1 MGMTRQGN
9 MQQLECVSQFGINL
23 ISYVTANIGIGH
35 VAREIA
41 SVILESG
48 VPLSILD
55 LDAGSRSK
63 FDLSFAPYTVETAK
77 ELPYGV
83 NLVMVGANALE
94 AWMMQSLDSPANET
108 RLNVA
113 FLWWELPDLAP
124 HWIEAAR
131 GCDALIAGSEFIQ
144 ATLANAVPGVPVLLA
159 RQPVRMPQHVLPNR
173 ARFGLPAEELLFYTG
188 FEPYSDPIRKNP
200 FGAIEAFQ
208 RAFPNQTNCRLVI
221 KVNNPDAY
229 SASGGLLK
237 KLYEMVRDDSR
248 FHLLKESLPYED
260 LLSLYASCDVFISLH
275 RSEGLGMVPLEAM
288 RLGKAVV
295 ATAWSGN
302 MSYMNHR
309 NACLVT
315 YEFQPTDDSSPLY
328 GPSNLGIQSHWA
340 EPDLDH
346 AAVLLRKLATD
357 STFRAA
363 IGAKAEEDSARYEAL
378 ARQGDFLDELKAI
391 WAHRELYPQRD
402 RNLVL
407 SRIRKARHQMHLDRL
422 GSVRR
427 IATELSE
434 RFQLQMN
441 RHILW
446 RFQGGPKKPS
456 T

>member
-1 MGMTRQGN
+1 MQG
-9 MQQLECVSQFGINL
+9 QTKKLESVSQFGINL
-23 ISYVTANIGIGH
+23 IGYVTANAGLGH
-35 VAREIA
+35 AAREVA
-41 SVILESG
+41 HVILNSG

-55 LDAGSRSK
+55 MDTGDERSK
-63 FDLSFAPYTVETAK
+63 FDLSFSPYTVETAE

-83 NLVMVGANALE
+83 NLAFGGAGAL
-94 AWMMQSLDSPANET
+94 ADWMIESLAGPAVET
-108 RLNVA
+108 RLNAA
-113 FLWWELPDLAP
+113 FVWWELPDLPP
-124 HWIEAAR
+124 HCIEAAR
-131 GCDALIAGSEFIQ
+131 AFDVLIAGSEFTQ

-159 RQPVRMPQHVLPNR
+159 RQPTRMPKHVPPNR
-173 ARFGLPAEELLFYTG
+173 ARFGLPADALLLYSG
-188 FEPYSDPIRKNP
+188 FEPYSDPVRKNP
-200 FGAIEAFQ
+200 FGAIDAFQ
-208 RAFPNQTNCRLVI
+208 RAFPSQSDCRLVI

-248 FHLLKESLPYED
+248 ILLLKESLPYED

-275 RSEGLGMVPLEAM
+275 RSEGLGLVPLEAM

-295 ATAWSGN
+295 ATGWSGN

-315 YEFQPTDDSSPLY
+315 YELKPTDDSSPLY

-346 AAVLLRKLATD
+346 AAAWLRKLATD
-357 STFRAA
+357 STFRAT
-363 IGAKAEEDSARYEAL
+363 IGAKAAEDSARYEAL

-391 WAHRELYPQRD
+391 WEHRELYPQRD

-407 SRIRKARHQMHLDRL
+407 SRIRKARHQMHLNQL
-422 GSVRR
+422 GPFRR
-427 IATELSE
+427 IAAELSE
-434 RFQLQMN
+434 NFQQQMN

-446 RFQGGPKKPS
+446 RFQRGPKKSS

>member
-1 MGMTRQGN
+1 MPGQTKK
-9 MQQLECVSQFGINL
+9 LERVSDFGINL
-23 ISYVTANIGIGH
+23 ISYVTANNGMGH
-35 VAREIA
+35 AAREIA
-41 SVILESG
+41 SVILKSG

-83 NLVMVGANALE
+83 NLVMEGANALE
-94 AWMMQSLDSPANET
+94 DWMIKSLGGPANET
-108 RLNVA
+108 RLNAA

-124 HWIEAAR
+124 HRIEAAR
-131 GCDALIAGSEFIQ
+131 AFDVLVGGSEFIQ
-144 ATLANAVPGVPVLLA
+144 ATLANSVPGVPVLLA
-159 RQPVRMPQHVLPNR
+159 RQPIRMPQHVLPNR
-173 ARFGLPAEELLFYTG
+173 TRFGLPADALLFYAG

-208 RAFPNQTNCRLVI
+208 RAFPGQTDCRLVI

-229 SASGGLLK
+229 SASGGLLT
-237 KLYEMVRDDSR
+237 KLYEMVRNDSR
-248 FHLLKESLPYED
+248 ILLLKESLPYED

-275 RSEGLGMVPLEAM
+275 RSEGLGLVPLEAM

-295 ATAWSGN
+295 ATGWSGN
-302 MSYMNHR
+302 MTYMNHR

-346 AAVLLRKLATD
+346 AAAWLRKLATD
-357 STFRAA
+357 SNFRAA
-363 IGAKAEEDSARYEAL
+363 IGARAAEDSAHYEAL
-378 ARQGDFLDELKAI
+378 AQQGDFLDELKAI

-402 RNLVL
+402 RNLAL
-407 SRIRKARHQMHLDRL
+407 GRIRKARHQMNLNQL
-422 GSVRR
+422 GPVRR
-427 IATELSE
+427 VATELSE
-434 RFQLQMN
+434 SFQQQMN

-446 RFQGGPKKPS
+446 RFQLGPKKPP

>member
-1 MGMTRQGN
+1 
-9 MQQLECVSQFGINL
+9 
-23 ISYVTANIGIGH
+23 
-35 VAREIA
+35 
-41 SVILESG
+41 
-48 VPLSILD
+48 
-55 LDAGSRSK
+55 
-63 FDLSFAPYTVETAK
+63 
-77 ELPYGV
+77 
-83 NLVMVGANALE
+83 
-94 AWMMQSLDSPANET
+94 
-108 RLNVA
+108 
-113 FLWWELPDLAP
+113 
-124 HWIEAAR
+124 
-131 GCDALIAGSEFIQ
+131 
-144 ATLANAVPGVPVLLA
+144 
-159 RQPVRMPQHVLPNR
+159 
-173 ARFGLPAEELLFYTG
+173 
-188 FEPYSDPIRKNP
+188 
-200 FGAIEAFQ
+200 
-208 RAFPNQTNCRLVI
+208 
-221 KVNNPDAY
+221 
-229 SASGGLLK
+229 
-237 KLYEMVRDDSR
+237 
-248 FHLLKESLPYED
+248 
-260 LLSLYASCDVFISLH
+260 
-275 RSEGLGMVPLEAM
+275 MVPLEAM